1 MVYIRNKKVKGF
13 DYAYLV
19 QSEWNE
25 NTNTSR
31 QKIIKYLGR
40 TSKVTL
46 RDIPA
51 EYRNNSK
58 ILAFLS
64 SPSLTQ
70 NKRNAKAAERLRDDV
85 LGFLCHANIEG
96 LIGIYEKYSKSS
108 KLTEFYDNIQASDV

>member
-70 NKRNAKAAERLRDDV
+70 NKRNAKAVERLRDDV
-85 LGFLCHANIEG
+85 LEFLCHANIEG